1 MWPAGCVFPYGGET
15 PKWGIISPPYP
26 RGMGGNRAVFPPH
39 IREAWG
45 GNNGDF
51 PPTWGGNRENFEK
64 SAPQIIDFP

>member
-1 MWPAGCVFPYGGET
+1 MIFPPHMGG
-15 PKWGIISPPYP
+15 KRQNGVLFPPHI
-26 RGMGGNRAVFPPH
+26 REGWGGNRAVFPPH